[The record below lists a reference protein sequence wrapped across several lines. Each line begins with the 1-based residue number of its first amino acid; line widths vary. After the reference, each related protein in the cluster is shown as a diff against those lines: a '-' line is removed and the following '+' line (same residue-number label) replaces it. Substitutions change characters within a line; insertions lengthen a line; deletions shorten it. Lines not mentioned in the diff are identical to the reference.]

1 MFYFVND
8 PFILQIDTTFETYDK
23 FFNLNIDVKRK
34 YTKKTGTTKNGWD
47 ELERER
53 YTYFIIYLY
62 GRKFF
67 QPFTT
72 MRNPKGT
79 DLSVCILE
87 MSDDTVIEVG
97 LN

>member
-1 MFYFVND
+1 M
-8 PFILQIDTTFETYDK
+8 QIDTTFETLYDK

-53 YTYFIIYLY
+53 YTYSF

-79 DLSVCILE
+79 DLSVCILK
-87 MSDDTVIEVG
+87 MSNDTVI
-97 LN
+97 

>member
-1 MFYFVND
+1 M
-8 PFILQIDTTFETYDK
+8 QIDTTFETYDK

-67 QPFTT
+67 QIKPFK
-72 MRNPKGT
+72 MRSLKRT
-79 DLSVCILE
+79 DPGVRRSVVYLPGNKATLGNNELS
-87 MSDDTVIEVG
+87 
-97 LN
+97 